1 MFRSRNGELSD
12 LVCNK
17 QSCHSSKC
25 PKKKHVLV
33 LPCKIMRHAK
43 KASQLQGA
51 QLLQA
56 VFTGGYLVVLSSIT
70 HPG

>member
-1 MFRSRNGELSD
+1 MGNYLIWFAT
-12 LVCNK
+12 NK
-17 QSCHSSKC
+17 VVTLANAL
-25 PKKKHVLV
+25 KKKHVLV